1 MRAFA
6 CLALAGLVCAVMAHP
21 PNASFPSVNISFV
34 KEVTVTVGPE
44 DVQLSPRQ
52 EQEITG
58 LLESGMRLFDPIL
71 RFFDSLWASPPP
83 GQRDGTERVV

>member
-1 MRAFA
+1 
-6 CLALAGLVCAVMAHP
+6 MAHP